1 MGADRGIVRPE
12 RERRAHRR
20 AGVDAA
26 ADDDLSVPEG
36 TNRGHES
43 ERRQQ
48 ARMSARARRHEH
60 QPVYA
65 ERRRLAGMLDRDD
78 VGKDEAAIAVTRL
91 DHFARP
97 RSEAHTSE
105 LQSLMRTSYAVFCL
119 KKNMNK

>member
-1 MGADRGIVRPE
+1 MLGRAFLGRDEMGADIGIVRPE

-43 ERRQQ
+43 ARRQQ

-60 QPVYA
+60 QPVDA
-65 ERRRLAGMLDRDD
+65 ER
-78 VGKDEAAIAVTRL
+78 
-91 DHFARP
+91 
-97 RSEAHTSE
+97 SEEHTSE
-105 LQSLMRTSYAVFCL
+105 LQSLIRISYAVFCL
-119 KKNMNK
+119 KTKTTQQTT